1 MSLLLES
8 TKKLILR
15 DLAVLEKEI
24 ASYQTEEQIW
34 KVKEGITNSA
44 GNLCLHLC
52 GNLQYYIGSILGNT
66 GYQRNRD
73 LEFSAKNISTQKLIE
88 EIQQTKKAVSETLAN
103 VSKEEIE
110 KLYPVE
116 VFKEPMTTGH
126 FLIHLSAHLGYH
138 LGQINYHRRLS

>member
-73 LEFSAKNISTQKLIE
+73 LEFSAKNISKQKLIE
-88 EIQQTKKAVSETLAN
+88 EIHQTKKAVSEALAN

-110 KLYPVE
+110 KIYPVE

>member
-24 ASYQTEEQIW
+24 ASYQTEEQVW

-66 GYQRNRD
+66 RYQRNRD
-73 LEFSAKNISTQKLIE
+73 LEFSAKNISKQKLIE
-88 EIQQTKKAVSETLAN
+88 EIQQTKKAVSVTLAN